1 MMHNERLICNLGG
14 VRGVHLCGSIRSVHI
29 EKYYVDYGRNF
40 DFSHRYVP
48 TTALELAQL
57 GGKLLR
63 MVDNQ
68 LPVVNLR
75 VKNHHAECMVS
86 SQTIENKI
94 FHAPGS
100 GLGAQQ

>member
-1 MMHNERLICNLGG
+1 VEALG
-14 VRGVHLCGSIRSVHI
+14 VFTLRNT
-29 EKYYVDYGRNF
+29 YYVDYGRNF

-68 LPVVNLR
+68 L
-75 VKNHHAECMVS
+75 S
-86 SQTIENKI
+86 T
-94 FHAPGS
+94 S
-100 GLGAQQ
+100 GFSTQLYSLFS